1 MSCYYK
7 FRQEHRY
14 IHLAKP
20 GLARFS
26 QTGIGQGYPEVIYY
40 PGLQNI
46 LAIGQNAYDG
56 AGLYIQVQVAAGK
69 TGMTPSSMR
78 V

>member
-7 FRQEHRY
+7 LRQVQLY
-14 IHLAKP
+14 KHLAKP
-20 GLARFS
+20 GLTRIS
-26 QTGIGQGYPEVIYY
+26 QTGVGQCYPEVIYR
-40 PGLQNI
+40 PGLRNI
-46 LAIGQNAYDG
+46 LAIGQNAYDD

-69 TGMTPSSMR
+69 TRMTPSSMR